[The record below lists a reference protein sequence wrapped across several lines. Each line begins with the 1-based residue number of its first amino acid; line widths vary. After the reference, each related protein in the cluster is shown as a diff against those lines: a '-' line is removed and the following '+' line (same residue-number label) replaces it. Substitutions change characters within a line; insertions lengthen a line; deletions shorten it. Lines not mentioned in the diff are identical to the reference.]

1 MTLSKLEVFYVFFT
15 TDKDKLNTF
24 PMENYV
30 LLAEIDESMKLLQF
44 KK

>member
-1 MTLSKLEVFYVFFT
+1 MTLSKLEVFFT

-24 PMENYV
+24 PMEKYV
-30 LLAEIDESMKLLQF
+30 LAEMDEFMKLLQF